1 MPPGVVKVG
10 LVPVLEPLFKP
21 VVLLFPLVPAVP
33 APVVLPTLLE
43 PAVPVAAAP
52 PPLPPAAPPAPC
64 ARAMEEL
71 IARTEAK
78 AIVVSFM
85 CFSFVRHDSTT
96 SFP

>member
-1 MPPGVVKVG
+1 VG
-10 LVPVLEPLFKP
+10 LVPVLEPLFIP

-52 PPLPPAAPPAPC
+52 PPPAAPPVPC

-85 CFSFVRHDSTT
+85 CFSSVRHDSTT